1 MHGRNGQGS
10 VSSPRSVETRTVTAQ
25 DDREAS
31 LRALVLS
38 RDDAPRCQVRS
49 AWCRPSAGAAL
60 LLRSESL
67 QEPPDAGRSG
77 AWLPP
82 SPRNR
87 SAAAASFRAA
97 SVRAVLRVRCGGG
110 TCCGSPI
117 AAVPRSPGE
126 ALTAV

>member
-1 MHGRNGQGS
+1 M
-10 VSSPRSVETRTVTAQ
+10 TAQ

-38 RDDAPRCQVRS
+38 RDDAPRRQVRS
-49 AWCRPSAGAAL
+49 FWCRSSAGTTA

-82 SPRNR
+82 SPRSR
-87 SAAAASFRAA
+87 SAAAASLNAA
-97 SVRAVLRVRCGGG
+97 SVRAVLRLR
-110 TCCGSPI
+110 
-117 AAVPRSPGE
+117 
-126 ALTAV
+126 